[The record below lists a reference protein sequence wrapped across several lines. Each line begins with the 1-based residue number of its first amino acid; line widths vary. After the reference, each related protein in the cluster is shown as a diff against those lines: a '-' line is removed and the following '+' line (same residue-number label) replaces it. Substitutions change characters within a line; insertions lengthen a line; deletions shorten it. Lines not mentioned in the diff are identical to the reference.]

1 MLNHNIIAVGASAG
15 GMEVLKSILAQLP
28 CDFPGTVF
36 IVWHVSPTYPS
47 VLPQILQRVCSLP
60 VAHAIDEEVIEPGR
74 VYIAPPDHHLI
85 VEQGQVRL
93 TRGPKENRFRPSV
106 DVLFRSAA
114 LAYGSQVIGVV
125 LTGSLDDGAA
135 GMYAIKQRGG
145 IGLVQDPFEALHP
158 SMPIQAMKAADID
171 YCLPMKEIGALL
183 VSLVNEAVEKREE
196 NPVSDQM
203 EMEVAIAREDN
214 AFDLG
219 IMKLGEPSP
228 YTCPE
233 CHGVLLKLKEGNFIR
248 FRCHTGHA
256 YSLNTLLAEVT
267 KYIEDKLWGTL
278 RAIEESQLLMSH
290 MAEHLREENDN
301 EMAELFL
308 QKSEEANKRTKLI
321 RQALMS
327 HEMVTKEKLNSQRK
341 NPHSDP

>member
-15 GMEVLKSILAQLP
+15 GMEALKNIVAQLP

-47 VLPQILQRVCSLP
+47 MLPQILQRVCSLP
-60 VAHAIDEEVIEPGR
+60 VAHAIDQEAIEPGR

-135 GMYAIKQRGG
+135 GMYAIKHRGG
-145 IGLVQDPFEALHP
+145 IGLVQDPFEALYP
-158 SMPIQAMKAADID
+158 SMPIQAMKAAEVD
-171 YCLPMKEIGALL
+171 YCLPMKELGALL
-183 VSLVNEAVEKREE
+183 VSLVNKAVEKKKE

-203 EMEVAIAREDN
+203 EMEVAIAQEDN
-214 AFDLG
+214 AFGLG
-219 IMKLGEPSP
+219 VMKLGEPSP

-233 CHGVLLKLKEGNFIR
+233 CHGVLLKLKEGKFIR

-267 KYIEDKLWGTL
+267 KYIEDQLWGTL

-290 MAEHLREENDN
+290 MAEHMREENDN
-301 EMAELFL
+301 EMAALFF
-308 QKSEEANKRTKLI
+308 QKSEEANQRTELI

-327 HEMVTKEKLNSQRK
+327 H
-341 NPHSDP
+341 